1 MILGEQGMSRK
12 FWVGVAVFAAALT
25 AMAQERRPQRIEVK
39 HYTIEADVNPRTQ
52 ALTAKVQV
60 DFVPLQTAAAAVF
73 ELNSALNVSKVED
86 GSGRAIGFDRSRE
99 NFSVTLRFPEPLA
112 KGAPAKAVFY
122 YAGRLTDEEDS
133 PVFGI
138 QFAALHEDSSFLL
151 YPARWFP
158 VSGYTTN
165 RYTADLRITVP
176 AGYKVLASGVARPS
190 QSPGG
195 KLVYSIHDGDKPA
208 FPGSIAIVQGEPARI
223 SSEGVTTN
231 LYFRGDRK
239 TMAGAYGQEIAKA
252 MVYFTS
258 VYGLPPVK
266 DLTVVET
273 GDGAANGYSAPSMIF
288 LSPQGI
294 GKQVNQRL
302 VANQVS
308 RQWWGTLVSPA
319 TRADMWIVNGLA
331 HYSELLYLEH
341 GNGSSAYENEAHDVY
356 VDALTMNDVPI
367 SQTARLEDYS
377 PEFWS
382 LTASKGAAVID
393 MLRYVTGQAAFDKIL
408 KDFPDKYA
416 WSAVRTDDFEKV
428 AETDSGQNLRYFFLQ
443 WIESSGAPEFKLEYT
458 IYRTAKGFRVMGKV
472 AQDLDTFRMPVE
484 LKIETEGNPERKTI
498 DVTGT
503 STEFLVDTF
512 GKPKTLALDP
522 NDHVLRFSDPTR
534 VAVAIRKGEQFAQV
548 SEFNKA
554 LEEYQKALEV
564 SRNSSLAHYRIGEIY
579 FLQNNYQS
587 AANEFRESLNGD
599 LEPKWTE
606 VWAHINLGKIFDA
619 TGQRERAVSEYTL
632 ALRTKDNTQSAQE
645 EAAKYLKAPYERK
658 KAAS

>member
-1 MILGEQGMSRK
+1 MSRK

-25 AMAQERRPQRIEVK
+25 ATAQERRPQRIDVR

-60 DFVPLQTAAAAVF
+60 DFVPQQTADAAVF

-86 GSGRAIGFDRSRE
+86 GSGHVIGFDRSRE
-99 NFSVTLRFPEPLA
+99 NFTVTLRFPEPLA

-122 YAGRLTDEEDS
+122 YAGRLTDDEDS

-158 VSGYTTN
+158 VSGYSTN

-195 KLVYSIHDGDKPA
+195 KLVYSIQDGDKPA

-231 LYFRGDRK
+231 LYFRDAQK

-273 GDGAANGYSAPSMIF
+273 GDGAANGYSAPGMIF

-294 GKQVNQRL
+294 GKRVNQRL

-319 TRADMWIVNGLA
+319 TRADIWIVNGLA

-341 GNGSSAYENEAHDVY
+341 VNGSSAYENEAHDVY

-522 NDHVLRFSDPTR
+522 NDRVLRFSDPTR

-564 SRNSSLAHYRIGEIY
+564 SRNS
-579 FLQNNYQS
+579 
-587 AANEFRESLNGD
+587 
-599 LEPKWTE
+599 
-606 VWAHINLGKIFDA
+606 
-619 TGQRERAVSEYTL
+619 
-632 ALRTKDNTQSAQE
+632 
-645 EAAKYLKAPYERK
+645 
-658 KAAS
+658 